1 MLVIWCK
8 DTIWA
13 NIWRTISCGWQI
25 CPWIIRFER
34 ECVFAIL
41 FWLQVKLSFLHK
53 CCLPVN
59 VWVFV
64 LQTLSKNHLNH
75 LMTNQQY
82 GCAASEDSDQP
93 GHPPSL
99 IRVFAVR
106 MKKGWNL
113 SYPLNMLNAQRRLWN
128 VRDWT
133 CLRPHF
139 PGDKT
144 VFYGLYL
151 TLVFVVTVQSDNIAH
166 IRILMVMHDSFKSIT
181 R

>member
-1 MLVIWCK
+1 M
-8 DTIWA
+8 
-13 NIWRTISCGWQI
+13 
-25 CPWIIRFER
+25 
-34 ECVFAIL
+34 
-41 FWLQVKLSFLHK
+41 
-53 CCLPVN
+53 
-59 VWVFV
+59 
-64 LQTLSKNHLNH
+64 QTLSKNHLNH

-82 GCAASEDSDQP
+82 GCAPSEDSDQP

-113 SYPLNMLNAQRRLWN
+113 SYPSKALKCPRLNLFETFNVIAIKLVPVVLN
-128 VRDWT
+128 
-133 CLRPHF
+133 HF

-144 VFYGLYL
+144 VFYDLYL

>member
-1 MLVIWCK
+1 MNNSVWTRMRLRHFVLIAGK
-8 DTIWA
+8 
-13 NIWRTISCGWQI
+13 
-25 CPWIIRFER
+25 IIF
-34 ECVFAIL
+34 F
-41 FWLQVKLSFLHK
+41 HK

-64 LQTLSKNHLNH
+64 LQTLSKYHLNH

-82 GCAASEDSDQP
+82 GCAPSEDSDQP

-106 MKKGWNL
+106 MKKGWNI
-113 SYPLNMLNAQRRLWN
+113 SYPLNAQRRLWN

-133 CLRPHF
+133 YLRLSIVIAIKLVVILNHF

-151 TLVFVVTVQSDNIAH
+151 TLVFVVTVQSGNIAH
-166 IRILMVMHDSFKSIT
+166 IRILMVMYDSFKSIT